1 MKKPY
6 SGGVIALIWKA
17 DVQLDV
23 INFTENHVL
32 AKVVEEDGF
41 TWFLTRFYGWSRASQ
56 KWKSWALL
64 SHISSFV
71 NGPWC
76 YVGDFN
82 AILHP
87 SKKQSLHPPPYMQM
101 EDFQAALKSCNL
113 FDLGFQGYKFT
124 WNNKRPGATNTR
136 ERLGHAIDN

>member
-1 MKKPY
+1 MRDQAPIVYFLMETRLDKDGFEKHGRELPFLNKLIMKKPY
-6 SGGVIALIWKA
+6 SGGGIALIWKA

-41 TWFLTRFYGWSRASQ
+41 TWFLIGFYGWLEASE
-56 KWKSWALL
+56 KRKSWALL

-76 YVGDFN
+76 CVGDFN
-82 AILHP
+82 AILHS
-87 SKKQSLHPPPYMQM
+87 SKK
-101 EDFQAALKSCNL
+101 
-113 FDLGFQGYKFT
+113 
-124 WNNKRPGATNTR
+124 
-136 ERLGHAIDN
+136 